1 MPAGNN
7 IVRQQQL
14 IYPLAGHIHPSAG
27 SINPEVFISNNRLRL
42 TFLYIEMPY
51 QLNINHWHDINLRKM
66 LGFQKRVTLGTVHP
80 AGQSHLPE
88 TIPVKV
94 DGHVGQVH
102 VDDLKSI
109 TISSPAAFIFASSQ
123 VLNCVTFIFL
133 FDKESLMVFT
143 TDLKIGYCINFF
155 KLFI

>member
-1 MPAGNN
+1 MTLTSERCWAFRRGRLWVPSILLARVASRKLSQSKLMDMW
-7 IVRQQQL
+7 VR
-14 IYPLAGHIHPSAG
+14 
-27 SINPEVFISNNRLRL
+27 
-42 TFLYIEMPY
+42 FL
-51 QLNINHWHDINLRKM
+51 
-66 LGFQKRVTLGTVHP
+66 
-80 AGQSHLPE
+80 
-88 TIPVKV
+88 
-94 DGHVGQVH
+94 